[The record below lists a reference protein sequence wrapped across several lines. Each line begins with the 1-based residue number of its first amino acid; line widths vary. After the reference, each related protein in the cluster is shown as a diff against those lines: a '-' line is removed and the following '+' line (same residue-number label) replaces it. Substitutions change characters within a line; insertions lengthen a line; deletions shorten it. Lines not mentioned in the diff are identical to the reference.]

1 MPKIHN
7 HSEQFDGHLY
17 PWCGRGTTAV
27 LSDQFEA
34 TDPKLR
40 CRVCDRDWFPFGQP
54 DWHLAEAQRTHQPT
68 AKEKQP

>member
-7 HSEQFDGHLY
+7 HSEQFDGH
-17 PWCGRGTTAV
+17 PHSWCGRGTTAV
-27 LSDQFEA
+27 PSDQFEA

-40 CRVCDRDWFPFGQP
+40 CRVCERDWFPSGQP
-54 DWHLAEAQRTHQPT
+54 SWHLAAAQRTHQPT